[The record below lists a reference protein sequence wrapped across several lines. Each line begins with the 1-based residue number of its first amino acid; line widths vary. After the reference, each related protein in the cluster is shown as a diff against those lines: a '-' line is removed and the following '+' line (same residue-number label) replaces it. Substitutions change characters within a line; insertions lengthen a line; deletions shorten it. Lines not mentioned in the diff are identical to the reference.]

1 MLDPSFV
8 NPLLLALIAIA
19 APLLREIWQRRS
31 GQMDALLK
39 YQAITDREAA
49 DAERLNQTLYEKLER
64 VTAGAWRLYKQAKA
78 AKLVPVYTPPG
89 VEPDTGPLGKLK

>member
-1 MLDPSFV
+1 MDPNLV
-8 NPLLLALIAIA
+8 MPVLIALIGIA
-19 APLLREIWQRRS
+19 APTLREFFQRRS

-49 DAERLNQTLYEKLER
+49 DAEKLNKTLYDKLAA
-64 VTAGAWRLYKQAKA
+64 VTSGAWTLYKQVKNAR
-78 AKLVPVYTPPG
+78 LVPAYTPPG

>member
-39 YQAITDREAA
+39 YQAITNREAA
-49 DAERLNQTLYEKLER
+49 DSNKLNESLYSRLET
-64 VTAGAWRLYKQAKA
+64 VIAGAWRLYKQAKHHGL
-78 AKLVPVYTPPG
+78 KPEYTPPG
-89 VEPDTGPLGKLK
+89 VEPDTGPLGKMK